1 MPTSSKDP
9 VLVIVQLSGGNDYLN
24 TVIPYTD
31 GLYYDQRP
39 HIGIPQDKVMP
50 VGNSLGL
57 HPSLKSIKE
66 KFWDTGKMAIIHGV
80 GYPNPNRSH
89 FRSMDIWHTCEPDKM
104 STDGWL
110 GKAVRDMDP
119 KGENVLTAV
128 SFGPGLPRALAL
140 PGVPVASVMELER
153 AGVLTGINPAEE
165 RKRALETFSRI
176 YGPTVGTGYVLD
188 YLRQVGNDILKG
200 SDILKTAPQK
210 YSSTVEYAATPIAQ
224 SLKSVAQ
231 VHLAELGTRVLYV
244 EYGNFDTHANELAT
258 HAPLWEALG
267 PALGDFYDDLKEHN
281 ASENVLML
289 LFTEFGRRVND
300 NGTGTDHGSGG
311 GAFLIGDKVK
321 GGMYGEYPS
330 LKAEKL
336 LDGDLHFN
344 YDFRGLYSTILE
356 RWMKLEARPLVG
368 GSYEQMGFLKD

>member
-1 MPTSSKDP
+1 MATSTKDP
-9 VLVIVQLSGGNDYLN
+9 VLVVLQLSGGNDYLN
-24 TVIPYTD
+24 TIIPYTD

-39 HIGIPQDKVMP
+39 HIGIPQDKVIP
-50 VGNSLGL
+50 VGDSLGFN
-57 HPSLKSIKE
+57 PSLASIKE
-66 KFWDTGKMAIIHGV
+66 KFWDTGKMAVIHGV

-119 KGENVLTAV
+119 KSENVLTAV

-153 AGVLTGINPAEE
+153 AGVLTGIDPMEE

-176 YGPTVGTGYVLD
+176 YGPTVGTGYVMD

-200 SDILKTAPQK
+200 ADVLKTAPKK
-210 YSSTVEYAATPIAQ
+210 YSSTVEYAVTPIAQ
-224 SLKSVAQ
+224 SVKSVAQ

-258 HAPLWEALG
+258 HTPLWETLG

-311 GAFLIGDKVK
+311 GAFLIGDMVK
-321 GGMYGEYPS
+321 GGFYGEYPS
-330 LKAEKL
+330 IKPEKL

-344 YDFRGLYSTILE
+344 YDFRGLYSTILDQ
-356 RWMKLEARPLVG
+356 WMKLDAKSIVG
-368 GSYEQMGFLKD
+368 GGFEQMRVLKQ